1 MLVDFATA
9 LSDPKTD
16 PMVWESERFLGLVS
30 RSIWPLKSDFDS
42 GENQSHVS
50 SKFKEARERA
60 HRASQYAAVWI
71 ITNHGEWS
79 EDIAPDWLQSALDK
93 EVLLTENMLHK
104 LIALVGF
111 DWAQQVKAAAVGPG
125 EKEFEVTDG
134 ELVYA
139 QARLNEYW
147 ETRFEEDIESE
158 THSQTCLSEMQAFVE
173 AKGRVPFREERPDL
187 DEWCKEQRALKR
199 AGLLLP
205 EVQTAL
211 EALHGWKWVFPY
223 NDNNYLGNQ
232 RNVAFKNLCL
242 DNKTTLLPFTTTF
255 EDGTN
260 VCVWLAGRRQL
271 YHAGRVPTPTAAML
285 ETLPQW
291 TWDHEEW
298 CDQVAFVE
306 LRNVLATGSVI
317 DDCVGQGLFTLRA
330 EKRILDW
337 MHGKHPSFGLQ
348 SLRDLPGWRW
358 GDPSSLNDLIEKVV
372 LATALSRLKLTAR
385 QTLVAA
391 KRLVTPEE
399 NTLEDI
405 GKNAGTSRE
414 AIRQAEMRLLSA
426 LQHPHI
432 LHRVIT
438 TFKDLSLDVNDLH
451 AFRREP
457 DCSSVVAGLHAE
469 AKPTQHYA
477 ETVLSRLYGK
487 PISLAETRRTST
499 SFASREVRE
508 AQGTNASRFSDLH
521 GTTRAVNALVSHGID
536 TLEDMAT
543 LDILEVSSWRNIG
556 VQSVESIKS
565 MREQARIALGL
576 EETQGSRETQTSE
589 FSDLHGTTRAINALV
604 GRGIDTLED
613 MAALDMLEVSSWRN
627 IGVQSVES
635 IKSMREQ
642 ARTALSLREAQGTN
656 PDETTDQHVAS
667 TAVNSPV
674 SHDLDTLEDQVSLSP
689 ATLGSDTHGMQTITM
704 WVPELSPIK
713 DPTHRPES
721 DPHVSSS
728 TVSPGVTHYVGLV
741 PVSAIATN
749 LPNTPNL
756 RAANI
761 KTQVAKDVAVSLRKN
776 DGNFHLKNKGITML
790 ATSVSRSG
798 EGWDVVLTPSATQDS
813 DGILDG
819 GHTYA
824 VICDARKDNV
834 RLDKQYVFVYVRT
847 NVPVEGNLRAQIAEA
862 LNKTTA
868 VSAGSLLNRLG
879 EFDWIKEALSTS
891 GCSVAWR
898 QNESGVKVEELVARL
913 YACNT
918 QVIDHHK
925 SYSSR
930 ASTLSAYRRD
940 STILTS
946 HRNAV
951 TDVLW
956 LYEQIV
962 FSLTK
967 QAEALLGKRAI
978 TSSGNQTPLIDNSY
992 DGEKHR
998 LVGGIALPILS
1009 SFRACLI
1016 ETDNGWHFNKDRTAL
1031 ASLLK
1036 AQSGVLLAKVAEHW
1050 AEVGKDPGAFG
1061 KREAVWRDLYEIMRK
1076 VPPSHTPHVIAQL
1089 VQQPV
1094 YTPPNL
1100 ELVSPEDLSTEWEDQ
1115 LEERESYLQTLL
1127 DEYKAAT
1134 GTQVVAQLDETIGIV
1149 NHEIEL
1155 LREAIE
1161 LTRGPDFGYCFG
1173 IGCGNKVGV
1182 PRVTDPAL
1190 CKWCV
1195 SCSDSHA

>member
-1 MLVDFATA
+1 MLIDFSTA

-16 PMVWESERFLGLVS
+16 PMAWDHERFLGLIS
-30 RSIWPLKSDFDS
+30 RNIWPIKSDFDC
-42 GENQSHVS
+42 GESQPSVS
-50 SKFKEARERA
+50 SKFKDARERA
-60 HRASQYAAVWI
+60 HRASQYAAVLV
-71 ITNHGEWS
+71 ITNNGEWS

-104 LIALVGF
+104 VTALVGF
-111 DWAQQVKAAAVGPG
+111 DAAQQVKNAAVGPE
-125 EKEFEVTDG
+125 EKAFDVTDG
-134 ELVYA
+134 ELTYA

-147 ETRFEEDIESE
+147 ETRFEEDIESA
-158 THSQTCLSEMQAFVE
+158 THSTLCLSEMQAFVE
-173 AKGRVPFREERPDL
+173 KEGRVPFREERPDL
-187 DEWCKEQRALKR
+187 DEWCREQRALKR
-199 AGLLLP
+199 AGLLPP

-211 EALHGWKWVFPY
+211 EALHGWRWVFPY

-232 RNVAFKNLCL
+232 RHVAFKNLCL
-242 DNKTTLLPFTTTF
+242 ESKTTLLPFTTTF

-260 VCVWLAGRRQL
+260 VCVWLADRRQL

-291 TWDHEEW
+291 TWDHDEW
-298 CDQVAFVE
+298 CDRVAFVE
-306 LRNVLATGSVI
+306 LRDVLASGSVI

-330 EKRILDW
+330 EKRVLDW

-348 SLRDLPGWRW
+348 PLRDLPGWRW
-358 GDPSSLNDLIEKVV
+358 GDPSSVDDLIEKVV
-372 LATALSRLKLTAR
+372 LATALSRLKLSAR
-385 QTLVAA
+385 QMLVAA

-432 LHRVIT
+432 LHRVIN
-438 TFKDLSLDVNDLH
+438 TFKDLSIDVNDIQAL
-451 AFRREP
+451 RREP
-457 DCSSVVAGLHAE
+457 DCSSVVTALRAE

-487 PISLAETRRTST
+487 PISLAETHRTRTSF
-499 SFASREVRE
+499 SSREI
-508 AQGTNASRFSDLH
+508 Q
-521 GTTRAVNALVSHGID
+521 
-536 TLEDMAT
+536 
-543 LDILEVSSWRNIG
+543 
-556 VQSVESIKS
+556 
-565 MREQARIALGL
+565 
-576 EETQGSRETQTSE
+576 ETQGTSASKL
-589 FSDLHGTTRAINALV
+589 SDLHGTTRAINALISH
-604 GRGIDTLED
+604 GIETLED
-613 MAALDMLEVSSWRN
+613 MAALDMLEVSSWHY
-627 IGVQSVES
+627 IGVQSVEAIKSMREQARAALGLEETQETQVSDFTDLRGTTRAINALISHGIETLEDMAALDMLEASSWRNIGIQSVES
-635 IKSMREQ
+635 IESMREQ
-642 ARTALSLREAQGTN
+642 ARTALALREAQEVQDTS
-656 PDETTDQHVAS
+656 PDEMTDQHVTT
-667 TAVNSPV
+667 TAINSPI
-674 SHDLDTLEDQVSLSP
+674 SHDVDSLEDHFSLSP
-689 ATLGSDTHGMQTITM
+689 ETLGSDTHGMQTITM

-790 ATSVSRSG
+790 ATSVSRSND
-798 EGWDVVLTPSATQDS
+798 GWEVILTPSVTQDS

-847 NVPVEGNLRAQIAEA
+847 NVPIEGNLRAQIAEA

-879 EFDWIKEALSTS
+879 EFDWIKVALSTS
-891 GCSVAWR
+891 GCAVAWR
-898 QNESGVKVEELVARL
+898 QNDSGVKVEELVARL
-913 YACNT
+913 YACNAK
-918 QVIDHHK
+918 VLDHHK

-930 ASTLSAYRRD
+930 ASTLSAYRKD

-951 TDVLW
+951 TDILW

-962 FSLTK
+962 FSLAE

-978 TSSGNQTPLIDNSY
+978 TSSGNQSPLMDDSY
-992 DGEKHR
+992 ARNKSR

-1016 ETDNGWHFNKDRTAL
+1016 NTDNGWHFNKDRNAL
-1031 ASLLK
+1031 ASLLRV
-1036 AQSGVLLAKVAEHW
+1036 QSGVLLAKIAEHW
-1050 AEVGKDPGAFG
+1050 IEVGKDPGALG
-1061 KREAVWRDLYEIMRK
+1061 KREAVWHDLYEIMQK
-1076 VPPSHTPHVIAQL
+1076 VPPSPTSHVITQL
-1089 VQQPV
+1089 VPQPAHA
-1094 YTPPNL
+1094 PFD
-1100 ELVSPEDLSTEWEDQ
+1100 ELVSSEDLSTEWEAQ
-1115 LEERESYLQTLL
+1115 LEERESYLQTLF
-1127 DEYKAAT
+1127 DEYKSST
-1134 GTQVVAQLDETIGIV
+1134 GTQVAKQLDETIGIV
-1149 NHEIEL
+1149 KSEIES

-1161 LTRGPDFGYCFG
+1161 LTQGPDFGYCFR
-1173 IGCGNKVGV
+1173 IGCGNKVGL
-1182 PRVTDPAL
+1182 PRITDPSL

>member
-16 PMVWESERFLGLVS
+16 PMAWEPERFLGLVS

-60 HRASQYAAVWI
+60 HCASQYAAVWI

-104 LIALVGF
+104 LIILVGF
-111 DWAQQVKAAAVGPG
+111 DWAQQVKTAAVGPG
-125 EKEFEVTDG
+125 EKKFEVTDD
-134 ELVYA
+134 ELTYA

-158 THSQTCLSEMQAFVE
+158 THSQMCLSEMQAFVE
-173 AKGRVPFREERPDL
+173 EEGRVPSREERPDL
-187 DEWCKEQRALKR
+187 DEWCKMQRALKR
-199 AGLLLP
+199 AGLLPL
-205 EVQTAL
+205 EAQTAL

-223 NDNNYLGNQ
+223 NDNNHLGNQ

-242 DNKTTLLPFTTTF
+242 DSKTTLLPFTTTF

-260 VCVWLAGRRQL
+260 VCAWLAGRRRL
-271 YHAGRVPTPTAAML
+271 YHAGRVPPPTAAML
-285 ETLPQW
+285 EALPQW

-298 CDQVAFVE
+298 CDRVAFIE
-306 LRNVLATGSVI
+306 LRGALATGSVI
-317 DDCVGQGLFTLRA
+317 DDFIGQGLFTLRT
-330 EKRILDW
+330 EKRVLDW

-348 SLRDLPGWRW
+348 PLRDLPGWRW
-358 GDPSSLNDLIEKVV
+358 GDPSSLDDLIKKVV
-372 LATALSRLKLTAR
+372 LATALSRLKLSAR
-385 QTLVAA
+385 QMLVAA

-399 NTLEDI
+399 NTLEGI

-432 LHRVIT
+432 LHQVIT
-438 TFKDLSLDVNDLH
+438 TFKDLSIDVNDLH

-457 DCSSVVAGLHAE
+457 DCSSVVAGLHAD
-469 AKPTQHYA
+469 AKPTRQYA
-477 ETVLSRLYGK
+477 EIVLSRLYGK
-487 PISLAETRRTST
+487 PISLAETRSTRTSL
-499 SFASREVRE
+499 ASREI
-508 AQGTNASRFSDLH
+508 QGTSAS
-521 GTTRAVNALVSHGID
+521 
-536 TLEDMAT
+536 
-543 LDILEVSSWRNIG
+543 
-556 VQSVESIKS
+556 K
-565 MREQARIALGL
+565 
-576 EETQGSRETQTSE
+576 

-604 GRGIDTLED
+604 SHGIDTLED
-613 MAALDMLEVSSWRN
+613 IAALDMLEVSSWRN
-627 IGVQSVES
+627 IGVKSVES
-635 IKSMREQ
+635 IKYMRGQ
-642 ARTALSLREAQGTN
+642 ARTALDLREALEAQDTN
-656 PDETTDQHVAS
+656 PDETTDQYVTT
-667 TAVNSPV
+667 TAVNAPV
-674 SHDLDTLEDQVSLSP
+674 SHDVDTLEDHFSPSP
-689 ATLGSDTHGMQTITM
+689 APLGSDTHGMQTITM
-704 WVPELSPIK
+704 WVPALSPIK

-721 DPHVSSS
+721 DPFVSSS

-756 RAANI
+756 RVANI

-798 EGWDVVLTPSATQDS
+798 EGWDVVLTPSVTQDS

-834 RLDKQYVFVYVRT
+834 SLDKQYVFVNVRT
-847 NVPVEGNLRAQIAEA
+847 NVPVEGSLRAQIAEA

-891 GCSVAWR
+891 GCAVAWR

-918 QVIDHHK
+918 QVTDHHK

-930 ASTLSAYRRD
+930 ASTLSAYRKD
-940 STILTS
+940 STILIS

-951 TDVLW
+951 TDILW
-956 LYEQIV
+956 LYEQIA
-962 FSLTK
+962 FSLTE

-978 TSSGNQTPLIDNSY
+978 TSSGNQTPLMDHSY
-992 DGEKHR
+992 DGKKRR
-998 LVGGIALPILS
+998 LVGGITLPLLS

-1016 ETDNGWHFNKDRTAL
+1016 ETENGWHFNKDRAAL
-1031 ASLLK
+1031 ASLPRT
-1036 AQSGVLLAKVAEHW
+1036 QSGVLLGKVVEHW
-1050 AEVGKDPGAFG
+1050 NEVGKDPGAFG
-1061 KREAVWRDLYEIMRK
+1061 KREAVWCDLYEIMQK
-1076 VPPSHTPHVIAQL
+1076 VPPTHTPHVITQL
-1089 VQQPV
+1089 VRQPV

-1100 ELVSPEDLSTEWEDQ
+1100 ELVSPEDLSTEWEAQ

-1127 DEYKAAT
+1127 DEYRDAT
-1134 GTQVVAQLDETIGIV
+1134 GTQVVVQLDETIGIV
-1149 NHEIEL
+1149 NHEIEV

-1161 LTRGPDFGYCFG
+1161 LTRGPGFGYCSG
-1173 IGCGNKVGV
+1173 IGCGDKVGV